1 MKTASLVAG
10 SLLVSLIAPVATFG
24 QADSDTQAAKQW
36 VVYEGKDGPGKG
48 KHIVFVSGDDEY
60 RSEEALPQLAKIAA
74 VRHGF
79 KCTVL
84 FAINPETG
92 LIQPDYQTN
101 IPGTSAL
108 DTADLMV
115 IATRF
120 RDLPDDQMEPIDNY
134 LKRGG
139 PVVGLRTATHAF
151 NMKRNSDSRWK
162 HYGNGY
168 GGEKEGWKGGFGRLV
183 LGEKWISHHGRHK
196 DESARGV
203 VDEGAKEHPIA
214 RGLSKSDIWGPSD
227 VYGIRLNALSDTF
240 KPIVLGMVVKR
251 DGKRD
256 NKDPFYGMRPSDK
269 EINKGKSEPAMPI
282 AWVKDYQLPEG
293 KKGRAFNTTM
303 GAATDIVSE
312 GTRKMICNGMYWA
325 MGMEDKIPDQGTQV
339 GIVGEFKPT
348 AFGFGTFRKN
358 LKVSDFEMKA
368 KQPAARRDGIGPRA
382 DIPQLKVLNHFAGRW
397 VEEVTIGDDTV
408 TARGKAEWVLG
419 GTHLR
424 SEFEIDTEGAKTHH
438 MAVMGWDPVR
448 ETYCLLYTS
457 PSPRD

>member
-1 MKTASLVAG
+1 M
-10 SLLVSLIAPVATFG
+10 
-24 QADSDTQAAKQW
+24 
-36 VVYEGKDGPGKG
+36 
-48 KHIVFVSGDDEY
+48 
-60 RSEEALPQLAKIAA
+60 
-74 VRHGF
+74 
-79 KCTVL
+79 
-84 FAINPETG
+84 
-92 LIQPDYQTN
+92 
-101 IPGTSAL
+101 
-108 DTADLMV
+108 
-115 IATRF
+115 
-120 RDLPDDQMEPIDNY
+120 
-134 LKRGG
+134 
-139 PVVGLRTATHAF
+139 
-151 NMKRNSDSRWK
+151 
-162 HYGNGY
+162 
-168 GGEKEGWKGGFGRLV
+168 
-183 LGEKWISHHGRHK
+183 
-196 DESARGV
+196 
-203 VDEGAKEHPIA
+203 
-214 RGLSKSDIWGPSD
+214 
-227 VYGIRLNALSDTF
+227 
-240 KPIVLGMVVKR
+240 KR

-448 ETYCLLYTS
+448 ETYVSYMFSNSGAPVVFRGRWDADTKTFRQSSFPDRSGITTHSTS
-457 PSPRD
+457 KVVDDDEIQWTVVMKDQSGEVTGTLTGVDRRAR